1 VQKKALTA
9 EELMPKITAQGLMFM
24 HRQNIIV
31 EELQ

>member
-9 EELMPKITAQGLMFM
+9 EELMPKITAQGLFM
-24 HRQNIIV
+24 HPQNIIV